1 MNIHEYQAKALLA
14 QHGVPVPKGYT
25 AKTTEEVKSALTK
38 LNESDKI
45 VVKAQIH
52 AGGRGKGSF
61 CTGYEGGVKVVDN
74 HQAALKASQSMLGN
88 NLITAQTGPSGRKV
102 QTLYLTEAC
111 DISHE
116 YYLAIVLD
124 RETAQSVIIASTEGG
139 MDIEA
144 VAEETPDKIIRIPIS
159 PATGLRPHHCRRI
172 SFELG
177 FEGTQIKQ
185 CANLLSG
192 LYKLFW
198 EKNAMLVEINPLI
211 TTPDGDVIA
220 LDAKVSFDAN
230 ATFMH
235 PDIMELRDLN
245 EEDTK
250 EVEASRHNLSYIA
263 LDGNI
268 ACLVN
273 GAGLAMATMDIIKS
287 FGGEPANFL
296 DVGGGAN
303 EEQVTAA
310 FKIIL
315 SDPQVEGILVNIF
328 GGIMKCDIIARGIVA
343 AAENVELTVPLVVRL
358 EGTNVDAGKNILRT
372 STVALTPADSLAE
385 AAQIITKKV
394 AEKQK

>member
-14 QHGVPVPKGYT
+14 QYGVPVPKGYI
-25 AKTTEEVKSALTK
+25 AQTTEEVESALTK

-61 CTGYEGGVKVVDN
+61 CTGYKGGVKVVDN
-74 HQAALKASQSMLGN
+74 HAAALEASKNMLGN
-88 NLITAQTGPSGRKV
+88 NLITAQTGASGRKV

-111 DISHE
+111 AIKHE

-144 VAEETPDKIIRIPIS
+144 VAEETPDKIIRIPVS

-177 FEGTQIKQ
+177 LEGAQIKQ

-211 TTPDGDVIA
+211 TTPDGAVIA

-235 PDIMELRDLN
+235 PEIMELRDLN
-245 EEDTK
+245 EEDAK
-250 EVEASRHNLSYIA
+250 EVEASKYNLSYIA

-343 AAENVELTVPLVVRL
+343 AAKNVELTVPLVVRL
-358 EGTNVDAGKNILRT
+358 EGTNVDAGKDILRT
-372 STVALTPADSLAE
+372 SAVALTPADSLAE

>member
-14 QHGVPVPKGYT
+14 QYGVPVPKGYI
-25 AKTTEEVKSALTK
+25 AQTTEEVESALTK

-74 HQAALKASQSMLGN
+74 HPAALKASQNMLGN

-177 FEGTQIKQ
+177 LEGTQIKQ

-211 TTPDGDVIA
+211 TTPDGAVIA

-235 PDIMELRDLN
+235 PEIMELRDLN
-245 EEDTK
+245 EEDAK
-250 EVEASRHNLSYIA
+250 EVEASKYNLSYIA

-343 AAENVELTVPLVVRL
+343 AATNVELTVPLVVRL

-372 STVALTPADSLAE
+372 SAVALTPADSLAE
-385 AAQIITKKV
+385 AAKIITKKV

>member
-1 MNIHEYQAKALLA
+1 MNIHEYQAKALLSKY
-14 QHGVPVPKGYT
+14 GVPVPKGYT
-25 AKTTEEVKSALTK
+25 AQSIEEVKSALTK
-38 LNESDKI
+38 LADKDKI

-74 HQAALKASQSMLGN
+74 HPAAVKASQNMLGN
-88 NLITAQTGPSGRKV
+88 NLITAQTGPNGRKV

-124 RETAQSVIIASTEGG
+124 RESAQSVIIASTEGG

-144 VAEETPDKIIRIPIS
+144 VAEETPDKIIRVPVS

-177 FEGTQIKQ
+177 LEGTQIKQ

-211 TTPDGDVIA
+211 TTPDGAVIA

-235 PDIMELRDLN
+235 PEIMELRDLN
-245 EEDTK
+245 EEDEK
-250 EVEASRHNLSYIA
+250 EVEASKYNLSYIA

-343 AAENVELTVPLVVRL
+343 AAKNVELTVPLVVRL

-372 STVALTPADSLAE
+372 SAVALTPADSLAE

>member
-14 QHGVPVPKGYT
+14 QYGVPVPKGYT
-25 AKTTEEVKSALTK
+25 AQSTEEVKSALTK
-38 LNESDKI
+38 LGDINKF

-61 CTGYEGGVKVVDN
+61 CTGYKGGVKVVNN
-74 HQAALKASQSMLGN
+74 HAEVLEASQNMLGN

-102 QTLYLTEAC
+102 KTLYITEAC

-144 VAEETPDKIIRIPIS
+144 VAEETPDKIIRVPVS

-177 FEGTQIKQ
+177 LEGFQIKQ

-198 EKNAMLVEINPLI
+198 EKNAMLVEVNPLI
-211 TTPDGDVIA
+211 TKPDGAVIA

-230 ATFMH
+230 AIFMH

-245 EEDTK
+245 EEDAK
-250 EVEASRHNLSYIA
+250 EVEASKYNLSYIA
-263 LDGNI
+263 LEGNI

-315 SDPQVEGILVNIF
+315 SDPKVEGILVNIF

-343 AAENVELTVPLVVRL
+343 AAKNVELTVPLVVRL
-358 EGTNVDAGKNILRT
+358 EGTNVDAGKEILRT
-372 STVALTPADSLAE
+372 SAVALTPADSLAE

-394 AEKQK
+394 AEKQ

>member
-1 MNIHEYQAKALLA
+1 M
-14 QHGVPVPKGYT
+14 
-25 AKTTEEVKSALTK
+25 
-38 LNESDKI
+38 
-45 VVKAQIH
+45 
-52 AGGRGKGSF
+52 
-61 CTGYEGGVKVVDN
+61 
-74 HQAALKASQSMLGN
+74 
-88 NLITAQTGPSGRKV
+88 
-102 QTLYLTEAC
+102 
-111 DISHE
+111 
-116 YYLAIVLD
+116 LD

-144 VAEETPDKIIRIPIS
+144 VAEETPDKIIRVPVS

-177 FEGTQIKQ
+177 LEGSQIKQ

-198 EKNAMLVEINPLI
+198 EKNAMLVEVNPLI
-211 TTPDGDVIA
+211 TKPDGAIIA

-230 ATFMH
+230 ATSMH

-245 EEDTK
+245 EEDAK
-250 EVEASRHNLSYIA
+250 EVEASKYNLSYIA
-263 LDGNI
+263 LEGNI

-310 FKIIL
+310 FRIIL
-315 SDPQVEGILVNIF
+315 SDPKVEGILVNIF

-343 AAENVELTVPLVVRL
+343 AAKNVELTVPLVVRL

-372 STVALTPADSLAE
+372 SAVALTPADSLAE

-394 AEKQK
+394 AEKRK

>member
-14 QHGVPVPKGYT
+14 QYGVPVPKGYT
-25 AKTTEEVKSALTK
+25 AQTTEEVKSALTK

-74 HQAALKASQSMLGN
+74 HPAAVKASQNMLGN
-88 NLITAQTGPSGRKV
+88 NLITAQTGPNGRKV

-124 RETAQSVIIASTEGG
+124 RESAQSVIIASTEGG

-172 SFELG
+172 SYELG
-177 FEGTQIKQ
+177 LEGTQIKQ

-211 TTPDGDVIA
+211 TTPDGAVIA

-235 PDIMELRDLN
+235 PEIMELRDLN
-245 EEDTK
+245 EEDAK
-250 EVEASRHNLSYIA
+250 EVEASKYNLSYIA
-263 LDGNI
+263 LNGNI

-343 AAENVELTVPLVVRL
+343 AAKNVELTVPLVVRL

-372 STVALTPADSLAE
+372 SAVALTPADSLAE